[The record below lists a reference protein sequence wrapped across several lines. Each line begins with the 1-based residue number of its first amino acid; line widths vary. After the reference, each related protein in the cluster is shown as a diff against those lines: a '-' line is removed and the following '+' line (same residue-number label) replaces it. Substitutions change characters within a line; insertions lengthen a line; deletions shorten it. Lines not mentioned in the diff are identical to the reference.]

1 MTEHEHHEVHQR
13 RRTANRRVISPAQV
27 VAGLIGLILVVIG
40 GVVLARVG
48 FDNFTVDTTTVVGL
62 EHTAL
67 MGIIDVIAGLF
78 FLGAA
83 ASSGVR
89 GGLIGLSMAAI
100 GFGAIV
106 AIEPDAF
113 NSALGGGSELGIF
126 YIIIG
131 AVGLLA
137 AFAFP
142 TTVVDH
148 VATTEDGGSVVTT

>member
-1 MTEHEHHEVHQR
+1 MTDHEHHEVRQR
-13 RRTANRRVISPAQV
+13 HRTVDRRVFSPAQV
-27 VAGLIGLILVVIG
+27 VAGIIGLILVIIG
-40 GVVLARVG
+40 GVVMARVG
-48 FDNFTVDTTTVVGL
+48 LDSLTGDTATVFGF

-67 MGIIDVIAGLF
+67 MGLIDLIAGLF
-78 FLGAA
+78 YLGAA
-83 ASSGVR
+83 ASSAVR
-89 GGLIGLSMAAI
+89 GTLIGLSMAAI

-113 NSALGGGSELGIF
+113 NSGLGGASELGVF

-137 AFAFP
+137 AWAFP

-148 VATTEDGGSVVTT
+148 VATRDDGATITTS

>member
-1 MTEHEHHEVHQR
+1 MTDHEHHEVRQR
-13 RRTANRRVISPAQV
+13 HRTVDRRVFSPASV
-27 VAGLIGLILVVIG
+27 VAGIIGLLLVIIG

-48 FDNFTVDTTTVVGL
+48 LESLTGDTATVFGFD
-62 EHTAL
+62 HTAL
-67 MGIIDVIAGLF
+67 MGLIDVIAGLF

-83 ASSGVR
+83 ASSSVR
-89 GGLIGLSMAAI
+89 GTMIGLSMAAI

-106 AIEPDAF
+106 AIEPGAF
-113 NSALGGGSELGIF
+113 KSGLGGASELGVF

-137 AFAFP
+137 AWAFP

-148 VATTEDGGSVVTT
+148 VATRDDGATILTN